1 MHQAI
6 DIARSAE
13 EQRRVLDVGDKIS
26 ATGCELHAP
35 QRPRGR
41 ITMEMKVTDGADGIV
56 DVALI
61 GRLDTP
67 GVGRIELRFT
77 ATLVPRAARA
87 IIDLSQVEFIGSM
100 GIRMFISVARAL
112 SNKRGKMVLYAPQA
126 LVKQVLDTVSL
137 GEIIAVTPDAAS
149 ALAGVHS

>member
-13 EQRRVLDVGDKIS
+13 EPRRVLDVGDKIS
-26 ATGCELHAP
+26 ATGCDLHAP
-35 QRPRGR
+35 RRPRGR

-149 ALAGVHS
+149 ALAAVHS